1 MILLVKRNITNL
13 LRTRISILS
22 FFILLF
28 LCPVVKGQKLDS
40 TYIIKVNDR
49 ADSFNRGGKF
59 GEAYQISLKLLE
71 ELRRQKAPQKYFAMT
86 YATLSNIEI
95 NLGRYEEAI
104 LTAHKA
110 REIYENL
117 RDNLELASIYNRL
130 GVGQYFLYDYDST
143 KYYYEKSYAI
153 KKKYH
158 ANNNELAISAYNLA
172 IAYEDLEQTDKA
184 LELYKEAERHLLKT
198 PEKLSFLSDVY
209 IGMAHLYNTNQ
220 EITRAQN
227 YAEKAM
233 EIGIRSYGEYNPNM
247 TFVYTIYGNILTV
260 KKEYKKAV
268 NVLEKALAIRRNT
281 YGEYHKWTC
290 ESYYDLARAQASDN
304 QLEKAELN
312 LKKAIRIGEKTK
324 NLSNQALAQAT
335 LAKFYI
341 KNNRNED
348 RIQTLLESSTKLND
362 KIYGIGNIISASNYI
377 SLAEYA
383 KNKKNENLFFQS
395 IQAVYYQANYQNGD
409 LRNTYTP
416 FEVLEAMALE
426 GEWDEDLYK
435 ESHDKKYLFRK
446 VEILNKQQ
454 ALIRFAQNNF
464 SSESAKILFA
474 NDYHEIFESGLNT
487 CWELYRL
494 TKDHK
499 YLEKAFELSDANRNN
514 ILLSGIQ
521 DIKYKQFSGIPE
533 ELLLIEEHWKKEL
546 NRINMAIYE
555 LRSDSSSGEDAGKLL
570 SERIVINDKL
580 DSLQRSYQKRF
591 IEYSKLKYA
600 YKPLKLADVQ
610 ANLESGTQILTYF
623 LGEENLYTISIEKQ
637 RIQFYKSGSAKKIK
651 KEIQDFQEKMVK
663 LENLDEESNF
673 LFKELL
679 AGKLVESNRNLVI
692 VPDNALNYLPFE
704 ALSNQSGEYMIQVYT
719 LSYAGSVRLLEELN
733 NPFFNYKTKEFWA
746 GFAPEYGED
755 KRLTGTLSEVEN
767 ISKLFS
773 GKTFVGQ
780 HCSKENFLE
789 NNKNYSILHL
799 AMHGEVDH
807 ENPLY
812 NRLQF
817 DNGDLTS
824 GEISAL
830 NIRSNLAVLSA
841 CNTGFGKI
849 ETGEGVMSLA
859 RAFHFV
865 GVPAIIMSLW
875 KVPDKETSLV
885 ITEFYKSIAK
895 KNSKSTAL
903 RDAKLAY
910 LNEVKDPLL
919 RHPFYW
925 SGFVI
930 SGNVKPLELPVNRN
944 IYFAVAILLS
954 LILIGSYKNWK
965 N

>member
-1 MILLVKRNITNL
+1 M
-13 LRTRISILS
+13 RTKIAILS
-22 FFILLF
+22 YFLLLF
-28 LCPVVKGQKLDS
+28 ICPEVKGQKLDS
-40 TYIIKVNDR
+40 AYVIKINDK
-49 ADSFNRGGKF
+49 ADSFNREGKF
-59 GEAYQISLKLLE
+59 GEAHQISLKLLQ
-71 ELRRQKAPQKYFAMT
+71 ELQRQNAPQKYFAMT
-86 YATLSNIEI
+86 YATQSNIEI
-95 NLGRYEEAI
+95 SLGRYEEAI

-110 REIYENL
+110 REIYKDLHN
-117 RDNLELASIYNRL
+117 NLELASIYNRL
-130 GVGQYFLYDYDST
+130 GVGHYFLYDYDST

-153 KKKYH
+153 KKKYR
-158 ANNNELAISAYNLA
+158 ANNNELAISSYNLA

-184 LELYKEAERHLLKT
+184 LELYKEAEKHLLKT

-220 EITRAQN
+220 EITKAQN

-260 KKEYKKAV
+260 KKEYRKAV
-268 NVLEKALAIRRNT
+268 SVLEKALAIRQNT

-304 QLEKAELN
+304 QLEKAESN
-312 LKKAIRIGEKTK
+312 LKKAIRIGEKTE

-341 KNNRNED
+341 KNKKNED
-348 RIQTLLESSTKLND
+348 QIVSLLESSTKMND

-377 SLAEYA
+377 SMAEYA
-383 KNKKNENLFFQS
+383 KNTKNENLFFKS
-395 IQAVYYQANYQNGD
+395 IQAVYNQANYQNGD
-409 LRNTYTP
+409 LRNIYTP

-426 GEWDEDLYK
+426 GDWYEDLYK
-435 ESHDKKYLFRK
+435 GSHNKKFLLRK
-446 VEILNKQQ
+446 AQIIDKQQ

-464 SSESAKILFA
+464 SSENAKILFA

-487 CWELYRL
+487 CWELFRL

-499 YLEKAFELSDANRNN
+499 YLEKAFELSDANRNS

-521 DIKYKQFSGIPE
+521 DIKYKRFTGIPE
-533 ELLLIEEHWKKEL
+533 ELLNMEEHLKKEL

-555 LRSDSSSGEDAGKLL
+555 NRSSSSSEDAGKLL
-570 SERIVINDKL
+570 SERIRINDKL
-580 DSLQRSYQKRF
+580 DSLQRSYQKKF
-591 IEYSKLKYA
+591 SEYSKLKYA
-600 YKPLKLADVQ
+600 YKPLKLADLQ
-610 ANLESGTQILTYF
+610 ANLKSGTQILTYF

-637 RIQFYKSGSAKKIK
+637 RIQFYKNGSAKKII
-651 KEIQDFQEKMVK
+651 KEIKDFQEKMVK

-679 AGKLVESNRNLVI
+679 AGKLIESNRNLVI

-704 ALSNQSGEYMIQVYT
+704 ALSNQSGEFMIQAYT

-733 NPFFNYKTKEFWA
+733 NPFFNYETKEFWA
-746 GFAPEYGED
+746 GFAPEYEED
-755 KRLTGTLSEVEN
+755 NRLKGTLSEVEH
-767 ISKLFS
+767 ISKLFN
-773 GKTFVGQ
+773 GKTFIGQ
-780 HCSKENFLE
+780 HCSKENFME
-789 NNKNYSILHL
+789 NHKNYSVLHL

-807 ENPLY
+807 ENPSY

-817 DNGDLTS
+817 ENSDLTS
-824 GEISAL
+824 GEISAC
-830 NIRSNLAVLSA
+830 NFRSNLAVLSA
-841 CNTGFGKI
+841 CNTGFGTL

-859 RAFHFV
+859 RAFHFA
-865 GVPAIIMSLW
+865 GVPSIIMSLW
-875 KVPDKETSLV
+875 KVPDKETAMV
-885 ITEFYKSIAK
+885 ITEFYNNLAK
-895 KNSKSTAL
+895 KKSKSTAL

-910 LNEVKDPLL
+910 LDEVKDPLL

-930 SGNVKPLELPVNRN
+930 SGNVKPLELPVNRKV
-944 IYFAVAILLS
+944 YYAAAVLLG
-954 LILIGSYKNWK
+954 LVLFVSYKKWK